1 MLRIKIVAVGN
12 LKEKYFVDAVK
23 EYSKRITPFAK
34 LEICEIQEANS
45 SISNIEQIKNVEGQ
59 KILSEL
65 DGFVVVLDSGGKQ
78 LTSPELA
85 EFLKEKAVSG
95 VSKISFVIGG
105 SVGLSDEVK
114 QRANLKL
121 SMSKMTFPHHL
132 ARAMLLE
139 QIYRAFKIS
148 DGGKYHK

>member
-114 QRANLKL
+114 TRANYVL
-121 SMSKMTFPHHL
+121 SFSKMTFPHQL
-132 ARAMLLE
+132 MRVVLLE
-139 QIYRAFKIS
+139 QLYRAETILNNIR
-148 DGGKYHK
+148 YHK

>member
-45 SISNIEQIKNVEGQ
+45 SITNIEQIKTIEGQ

-65 DGFVVVLDSGGKQ
+65 DGFVVALDSGGKQ
-78 LTSPELA
+78 LSSVELA
-85 EFLKEKAVSG
+85 EFLKEKAVS
-95 VSKISFVIGG
+95 
-105 SVGLSDEVK
+105 DEVK
-114 QRANLKL
+114 ARANFVL
-121 SMSKMTFPHHL
+121 SFSKMTFPHQL
-132 ARAMLLE
+132 MRVVLLE
-139 QIYRAFKIS
+139 QLYRAETILNNI
-148 DGGKYHK
+148 KYHK